1 MNWFGKYV
9 EAFRAFPFYA
19 EPSNDLV
26 VEDENGAMYK
36 IDEPE
41 SVTLDRI
48 RRSVEVGRNLFF
60 EELPKFDPYPK
71 EKDQY

>member
-1 MNWFGKYV
+1 MNWFDKYF
-9 EAFRAFPFYA
+9 EAFRAFPFLA

-26 VEDENGAMYK
+26 VEDENGTMYK

-48 RRSVEVGRNLFF
+48 QRSIEVGRNLFF
-60 EELPKFDPYPK
+60 EELKPF
-71 EKDQY
+71 DQYPQETTQY

>member
-1 MNWFGKYV
+1 MNWFVKYF
-9 EAFRAFPFYA
+9 EAFQAFPFYA

-26 VEDENGAMYK
+26 VEDEGGTLYK

-48 RRSVEVGRNLFF
+48 RRSVEAGRNLFF
-60 EELPKFDPYPK
+60 EELQKIDPYPQGA
-71 EKDQY
+71 EQY